1 MTKIHNITVEYWWD
15 IDTQKYYQIYEDDH
29 NLDWSIEAAKITI
42 VDLAG
47 KSDFTTATDGYLIP
61 FATFTRYLKKCKI
74 LVTV

>member
-1 MTKIHNITVEYWWD
+1 MGYSIFVEYWCD
-15 IDTQKYYQIYEDDH
+15 VHTQKYYQIYKVDH

-47 KSDFTTATDGYLIP
+47 KSDFTTATDGYLVP
-61 FATFTRYLKKCKI
+61 LSTFTRNLKKCKI